1 MQLAT
6 HELAKSGSKPAAV
19 AQAMGY
25 GSEAAFSRALS
36 AVGLTQADL
45 ATSPSG
51 PSDGPGSRL
60 GSTDTPLLVAV
71 GEKSPYAARRERG
84 WSRVDTALVT
94 MAGKDVVTERADEV
108 GDLIEQRLC

>member
-45 ATSPSG
+45 ATFWRKNHFKVEMA
-51 PSDGPGSRL
+51 DWM
-60 GSTDTPLLVAV
+60 VA
-71 GEKSPYAARRERG
+71 GTLKRQKSPGEWG
-84 WSRVDTALVT
+84 PP
-94 MAGKDVVTERADEV
+94 GP
-108 GDLIEQRLC
+108 